1 MLQKLNERIQGA
13 VAWII
18 VGLVTVTFTLFGL
31 DYYLQSRRTS
41 DVKVKVNGH
50 VITKEDYEL
59 NYRRLSQRQGQD
71 LLSPDQDRELK
82 QQVLSEMM
90 VNAVSVDAAH
100 GYGFEV
106 DGRQATAAILQIPQF
121 QEDGHFSSSRYSQA
135 LNNAFFTPQTFQQEV
150 RQGMLLNQ
158 QRFALIGTEFVL
170 PSELSQFVTLSMQT
184 RDYQYAVI
192 KAADFMPSV
201 QVTPEEERQYYI
213 AHQQQFM
220 TKEQVSIEYV
230 RLSMQALKAKIKIT
244 AEEVARYYEDNKN
257 NYLTPAQWELAYV
270 RFPVPV
276 KEGQEDA
283 KADAS
288 AKHAAT
294 ELHDASQAAPGKFSV
309 LAQQIQNNKQGL
321 TGVLPVVI
329 AGQTNLDQYLIN
341 LTKPGQISAPIRT
354 KQGYEVLQ
362 LKAYKPA
369 TIQPLAEVKYLITE
383 QLQQEAAQQ
392 QYATMEDRLA
402 ELSYQNPD
410 SLAAVAS
417 NLQVPLERTALFSRE
432 HPGQEPITQYPAV
445 LQAAFSNDVL
455 AFGNNSE
462 SIQLD
467 ADTLVVLRVKQH
479 IPAALQDLAQ
489 VKTVIDSV
497 LLGQKATLAAQKFG
511 ETVIASADKILP
523 NSLHWQTVSA
533 AGHDSDLNDA
543 QINNLAFAVSDVG
556 GYDGAVLQNGDF
568 AVVKLVKI
576 AEGHLDTS
584 DKEQIRN
591 LTQQLEASYGLMDYD
606 LYISQL
612 MARAK
617 IVTPT

>member
-1 MLQKLNERIQGA
+1 MLQMLNERIQGA

-31 DYYLQSRRTS
+31 DYYLQSHRAA
-41 DVKVKVNGH
+41 DVKVKINGH
-50 VITKEDYEL
+50 VITKDDYEL
-59 NYRRLSQRQGQD
+59 NYRRLSQSQGQD
-71 LLSPDQDRELK
+71 ALSPDQERELK

-192 KAADFMPSV
+192 KAADFLSSV
-201 QVTPEEERQYYI
+201 QVTPEEERQYYT

-220 TKEQVSIEYV
+220 TKEQVSIEYI
-230 RLSMQALKAKIKIT
+230 RLSMRAMKAKIKIT
-244 AEEVARYYEDNKN
+244 PEEVARYYEDNKN

-270 RFPVPV
+270 RFPVQA
-276 KEGQEDA
+276 GQEYA
-283 KADAS
+283 EADEH

-294 ELHDASQAAPGKFSV
+294 ELYDASQSAPSKFSTLV
-309 LAQQIQNNKQGL
+309 QQIQNSKQGV

-329 AGQTNLDQYLIN
+329 AGQSSLDQYLIN
-341 LTKPGQISAPIRT
+341 LTEPGQVSAPIRT

-362 LKAYKPA
+362 LKSYKPA
-369 TIQPLAEVKYLITE
+369 TIQPLTEVKYLITE

-392 QYATMEDRLA
+392 QYATMEDRLS

-410 SLAAVAS
+410 SLTAVAS
-417 NLQVPLERTALFSRE
+417 SLKVPLEHTALFSRE

-445 LQAAFSNDVL
+445 MQAAFSNDVL
-455 AFGNNSE
+455 TFGNNSE

-479 IPAALQDLAQ
+479 IPAALQDLTQ

-511 ETVIASADKILP
+511 EALITSEAKTLP
-523 NSLHWQTVSA
+523 KTLHWQTVTA
-533 AGHDSDLNDA
+533 AGHDSDLSDA

-556 GYDGAVLQNGDF
+556 GYDGGVLQNGDF
-568 AVVKLVKI
+568 AVVKLAKI
-576 AEGHLDTS
+576 TEGHLDTA
-584 DKEQIRN
+584 DKEQLRN